1 MSKSKAKSRSE
12 LEYLRGTVRKLRADL
27 RNCMKG
33 NPVALKDEDD
43 VVDDDTNEII
53 CDECGKGFLSILDL
67 GKHVYS
73 RCLLCGV
80 RKKL

>member
-1 MSKSKAKSRSE
+1 
-12 LEYLRGTVRKLRADL
+12 
-27 RNCMKG
+27 MKG